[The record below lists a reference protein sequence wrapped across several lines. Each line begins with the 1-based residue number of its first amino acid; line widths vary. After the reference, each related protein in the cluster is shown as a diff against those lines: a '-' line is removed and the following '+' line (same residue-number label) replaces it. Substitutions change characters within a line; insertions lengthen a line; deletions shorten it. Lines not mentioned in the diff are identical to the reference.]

1 MNTGVFDIEI
11 GKRLIS
17 VTKGGSNLKKL
28 ILTAALAAL
37 ATTGVHAQDTGTA
50 SPAVTEVAPVAAMA
64 TANAVLRAGTPV
76 SLSMMEEITTKKK
89 AAKVGQRFML
99 EVAAPVEVNGVTVI
113 PAGTPAWG
121 ELVGVRN
128 KGMWGKSGKLD
139 AKLLYLRVNGRQ
151 IRLTGSFDD
160 KGVTGT
166 AGVVGAIALVP
177 IAGFFMTGTSA
188 MLPKGGVVSGFIDE
202 DIELAIANSKPA
214 PLAVGAPVGVASQV
228 VAEEEGV
235 ETDPDD

>member
-1 MNTGVFDIEI
+1 M
-11 GKRLIS
+11 S
-17 VTKGGSNLKKL
+17 
-28 ILTAALAAL
+28 AL
-37 ATTGVHAQDTGTA
+37 ATTAVHAQDTTA
-50 SPAVTEVAPVAAMA
+50 APTVAPVVAELAPAAPVAAIV
-64 TANAVLRAGTPV
+64 TSNAVLRAGTPV
-76 SLSMMEEITTKKK
+76 SFSMMEEITTKKK

-99 EVAAPVEVNGVTVI
+99 EVSAPVEVNGVTVV

-121 ELVGVRN
+121 EIVGVRN

-139 AKLLYLRVNGRQ
+139 AKLLFLRVNGRQ

-202 DIELAIANSKPA
+202 DIELAIANTKPA
-214 PLAVGAPVGVASQV
+214 PLAVSAPAAPLAVSEAV
-228 VAEEEGV
+228 VVESEADVEDESVEAEAA
-235 ETDPDD
+235 D

>member
-1 MNTGVFDIEI
+1 M
-11 GKRLIS
+11 
-17 VTKGGSNLKKL
+17 KKL
-28 ILTAALAAL
+28 ILTAAL